1 MTWKSFLFSRRAEI
15 RKISMGKSF
24 QRRSKNTKLL
34 KLVPLQWWNKKQ
46 KNIVV
51 SNLKWKKPSMLVLK
65 NVTIFVS
72 VWAQEKCERQNLRLP
87 WKYRLTFFIYTHQ
100 KMPSLDIELIFFYCS
115 HCKMIINNFYSHSLE
130 NRKSGDLLLMIK

>member
-15 RKISMGKSF
+15 RKISMGKTF

-100 KMPSLDIELIFFYCS
+100 KMPSLDIELIFFIALTAKWLQTIFT
-115 HCKMIINNFYSHSLE
+115 HTALKIE
-130 NRKSGDLLLMIK
+130 NLGTCCWW